1 MKKLILSLSI
11 LLIFNNS
18 YAVSLD
24 AALEVLENS
33 KQIAFE
39 EGDAGGGGMIG
50 SSEASLNEERKE
62 SPSSISNT
70 PEMIPAP
77 EQNIPAP
84 YQDEESVKNNVSKNL
99 KQSITKKEISK
110 DNNGNLP
117 DNDSSFEDEALD
129 DEFGQIDVQLQ
140 ELSENISNNITTGA
154 MLQKQVKK
162 LEAKISSTGQI
173 SMISSLILFIL
184 LIVTTLIAIK
194 NRKTMDIKFN
204 EIYSNL
210 SNNNANN
217 LSEKI
222 EDLEA
227 KIAYMGGN
235 ASASNLNQEDANFG
249 QDRDSNK
256 EISADIT
263 ESHAQYQPT
272 NPSENLTGL
281 NSNSQDDFGS
291 QNDDPIN
298 ISLQNDE
305 NSISSNPAEDIQPLN
320 QKGLQETNSD
330 NQIDIGSEINLDNS
344 EININ
349 HNQIENNDIPIN
361 NTETN
366 IGENPNPVYNPQEVV
381 TEEVAIKQPSEDDF
395 ADLMPNNNQENPTN
409 IPQNNNPDGQTNT
422 NNNQ

>member
-1 MKKLILSLSI
+1 MKKIILSLSI

-39 EGDAGGGGMIG
+39 EGAGGGGAMM
-50 SSEASLNEERKE
+50 ASPEDSPNEERKE
-62 SPSSISNT
+62 SPASISNT
-70 PEMIPAP
+70 PAMIPAP

-84 YQDEESVKNNVSKNL
+84 YQDEDSVKNNSSKNL
-99 KQSITKKEISK
+99 KESITKKEKSK
-110 DNNGNLP
+110 DSNETLP
-117 DNDSSFEDEALD
+117 VNDASFEDQALD

-154 MLQKQVKK
+154 MLQKQVKE
-162 LEAKISSTGQI
+162 LEAKISSTSQI
-173 SMISSLILFIL
+173 SIISSLILFIL

-194 NRKTMDIKFN
+194 NKKTMDIKFN

-227 KIAYMGGN
+227 KISYMGDN
-235 ASASNLNQEDANFG
+235 ASANNLNQADTNFS
-249 QDRDSNK
+249 QYTDSNE
-256 EISADIT
+256 EISADIA
-263 ESHAQYQPT
+263 ESHTQYQPT
-272 NPSENLTGL
+272 NPAENLAGL
-281 NSNSQDDFGS
+281 NSNSQDNFGS

-305 NSISSNPAEDIQPLN
+305 NQISSSPAEDIQPLN
-320 QKGLQETNSD
+320 QQEGTEESNSD

-349 HNQIENNDIPIN
+349 HNPIEDNDISLN
-361 NTETN
+361 NTEANIAGNTN
-366 IGENPNPVYNPQEVV
+366 TVNNQQEVV
-381 TEEVAIKQPSEDDF
+381 TEEVAVKQPSEDDF
-395 ADLMPNNNQENPTN
+395 ADLMPDNDQENPN
-409 IPQNNNPDGQTNT
+409 IPQNNNQGNQTNT

>member
-39 EGDAGGGGMIG
+39 EGSGGGGGMID

-62 SPSSISNT
+62 SPASISNT
-70 PEMIPAP
+70 PEMIPAS

-84 YQDEESVKNNVSKNL
+84 YQDEESIKNNVSKNL
-99 KQSITKKEISK
+99 QESITKKENSK
-110 DNNGNLP
+110 NNNGNLP
-117 DNDSSFEDEALD
+117 VNNSSFEDEALD

-173 SMISSLILFIL
+173 SIISSLILFIL

-204 EIYSNL
+204 EVYSNL

-235 ASASNLNQEDANFG
+235 ASANNLNQADRNFS
-249 QDRDSNK
+249 QETVSNE

-272 NPSENLTGL
+272 NPAENLAGL

-305 NSISSNPAEDIQPLN
+305 NPISSNPAEDIQPLN
-320 QKGLQETNSD
+320 QQEGTEESNSD

-349 HNQIENNDIPIN
+349 HNPIEDNDISLN
-361 NTETN
+361 NTEAN
-366 IGENPNPVYNPQEVV
+366 IAGNPNPVNNQQEVV
-381 TEEVAIKQPSEDDF
+381 TEEVAVKQPSEDDF
-395 ADLMPNNNQENPTN
+395 ADLMPDNNQENPN
-409 IPQNNNPDGQTNT
+409 IPQNNNQGNQTNT